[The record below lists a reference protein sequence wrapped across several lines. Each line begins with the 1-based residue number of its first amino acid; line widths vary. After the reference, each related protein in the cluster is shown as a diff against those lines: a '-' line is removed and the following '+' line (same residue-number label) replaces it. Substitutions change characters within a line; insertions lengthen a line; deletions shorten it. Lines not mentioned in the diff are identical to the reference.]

1 MRNNCNRKEDNDT
14 ELKVMVNK
22 DHQYCS
28 VILTGAYIL

>member
-1 MRNNCNRKEDNDT
+1 MTNDNNRKEDNDT
-14 ELKVMVNK
+14 ELKVMFNK